1 MFYSKLINQAIDI
14 SFNAHLGQFDKAG
27 RPYFTHPLI
36 VAQQMESEYEICT
49 ALLHDVIE
57 DTSVKLE
64 ELEKIFPSEITE
76 AVKVLTHQEGIDYFD
91 YILTIKDNP
100 IARKVKLADLKHNLD
115 VTRIADNPELLRD
128 YEQRRKKYERARALL
143 AI

>member
-1 MFYSKLINQAIDI
+1 MFYSKLINQAIDL
-14 SFNAHLGQFDKAG
+14 SFSAHLGQFDKAG

-57 DTSVKLE
+57 DTDITLE

-100 IARKVKLADLKHNLD
+100 IARKVKLADLRHNLD
-115 VTRIADNPELLRD
+115 ATRIADNPKLLRD
-128 YEQRRKKYERARALL
+128 YERRKKKYERAIALL
-143 AI
+143 EI

>member
-57 DTSVKLE
+57 DTDITLE

-76 AVKVLTHQEGIDYFD
+76 ALKLLTHQEGIDYFD

-100 IARKVKLADLKHNLD
+100 IALKVKLADLRHNLD
-115 VTRIADNPELLRD
+115 ATRIADNPKLLRD
-128 YEQRRKKYERARALL
+128 YERRKEKYERAIALL
-143 AI
+143 EI